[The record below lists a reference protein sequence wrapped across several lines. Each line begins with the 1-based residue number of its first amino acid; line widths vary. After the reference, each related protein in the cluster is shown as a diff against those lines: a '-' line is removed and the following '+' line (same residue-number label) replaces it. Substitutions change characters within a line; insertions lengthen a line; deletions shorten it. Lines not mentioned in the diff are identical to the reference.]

1 MCTLQKKQDGC
12 GKSANEGRFAYKWV
26 NKKILQFGQKWKN
39 PQVVLQIQW
48 KTQELSVYRA
58 KAVSIHTGKK
68 NEYHE
73 GNPCTNSSGGLV
85 PC

>member
-12 GKSANEGRFAYKWV
+12 EKSANEGRFANELTRKPLCGW
-26 NKKILQFGQKWKN
+26 KWKN

-48 KTQELSVYRA
+48 KTQDISVYTS
-58 KAVSIHTGKK
+58 KAVSIQTGKK